1 MRFYP
6 LEKLINLHD
15 DYRRQFKIDHLQLML
30 IQRRGERYV
39 FESHCPHRAHP
50 LETAA
55 IENGVIRCPLHQY
68 EFSLDD
74 GKADIVVVRFGDKY
88 KQWNA
93 AFDAG
98 MCAALG
104 KPYITLHDESIVHPL
119 KEVDGAAMAWAQNV
133 PQVIE
138 MLAYVTSA
146 E

>member
-30 IQRRGERYV
+30 IQRRGELYV

-50 LETAA
+50 LEAAA

-74 GKADIVVVRFGDKY
+74 GKLLKHTEESCRGLKVWEIAYEGVDVGVMLG
-88 KQWNA
+88 QE
-93 AFDAG
+93 FDR
-98 MCAALG
+98 
-104 KPYITLHDESIVHPL
+104 
-119 KEVDGAAMAWAQNV
+119 
-133 PQVIE
+133 
-138 MLAYVTSA
+138 
-146 E
+146 